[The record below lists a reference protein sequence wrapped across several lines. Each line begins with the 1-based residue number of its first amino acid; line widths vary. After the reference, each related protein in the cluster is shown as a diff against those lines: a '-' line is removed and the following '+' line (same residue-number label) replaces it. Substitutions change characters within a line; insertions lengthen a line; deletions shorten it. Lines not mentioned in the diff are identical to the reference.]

1 MHAKRQHFVPQ
12 FYLKNFAKANGDLW
26 VCRRRPEAKSP
37 AVFKSN
43 VRKICVENNLY
54 EIPSRNVL
62 EQKFIEWGAIETA
75 LSRMES
81 MFALSVKHLTEYD
94 PDKPDTSSESPWEHL
109 SIVVVFT
116 ANLIVRNPKWIKT
129 RRKLAESLTRDLLS
143 RGFFSPNDL
152 FELGKI
158 GYSSDLQGIVE
169 LSIQHAELLSFDD
182 RSSTMKLVEGLNKMS
197 VILLRAPNNASF
209 ITSSFPVTA
218 SWTNEETENPDW
230 LYLPLSATSALIFH
244 EERQRNFFFRRISAE
259 EVDELNVYS
268 LEMNA
273 LWDTAISGSK
283 TALKTC
289 LHSMN

>member
-26 VCRRRPEAKSP
+26 ICRRRSEAKSP
-37 AVFKSN
+37 AVFKSSA
-43 VRKICVENNLY
+43 RKICVENNLY
-54 EIPSRNVL
+54 EIPSRNAP
-62 EQKFIEWGAIETA
+62 EQKFIEWGAIEAA

-81 MFALSVKHLTEYD
+81 TFALSIKHLTEYD

-109 SIVVVFT
+109 SVVIVFT

-158 GYSSDLQGIVE
+158 DYSSDLQGIVE
-169 LSIQHAELLSFDD
+169 LSIQHAELLNFND
-182 RSSTMKLVEGLNKMS
+182 RSSTMKLVEGFNKMS
-197 VILLRAPNNASF
+197 VILLRAPDNASF

-218 SWTNEETENPDW
+218 SWTDEEAENPDW
-230 LYLPLSATSALIFH
+230 LYLPFSATSALIFH
-244 EERQRNFFFRRISAE
+244 EERQQNFFFRRISAE
-259 EVDELNVYS
+259 EVDKLNVYS

-283 TALKTC
+283 TALETC
-289 LHSMN
+289 LHSMS

>member
-26 VCRRRPEAKSP
+26 ICRRRSEAKSS

-43 VRKICVENNLY
+43 ARKICVENNLY
-54 EIPSRNVL
+54 EIPSMNTP
-62 EQKFIEWGAIETA
+62 EQKFIEWGAIEAA

-81 MFALSVKHLTEYD
+81 TFALSVKHLAEYD
-94 PDKPDTSSESPWEHL
+94 PDKPDTSSESLWEHL
-109 SIVVVFT
+109 SIVIVFT

-143 RGFFSPNDL
+143 RGFSPNDL
-152 FELGKI
+152 FELGKN

-169 LSIQHAELLSFDD
+169 LSIQHAELLNFND
-182 RSSTMKLVEGLNKMS
+182 RSSTMKLVEEFNKMS
-197 VILLRAPNNASF
+197 VILLRAPDNASF

-218 SWTNEETENPDW
+218 SWTDEETENPDW

-244 EERQRNFFFRRISAE
+244 EERQQNFFFRRISTE
-259 EVDELNVYS
+259 EVDEFNVYS

-283 TALKTC
+283 TALETC
-289 LHSMN
+289 LRSIS